1 MFRLTADVKLNL
13 CQNYLKKKISPSRK
27 LIWHKDLRRHISC
40 HFSPH
45 ATTSNQTR
53 DATVKAARQGLILY
67 EHQNKLIMNVS
78 TATMNNKHPHQEWLS
93 WSEYCLKNKTNEDE
107 KNKVCFVVCQTRLWF
122 RSLIAS
128 NKTSVALYDQMF
140 RVCVPTCY
148 VWFSLTNKTKNNK

>member
-67 EHQNKLIMNVS
+67 EHQNKLIMQQWTKS
-78 TATMNNKHPHQEWLS
+78 TLIRSDWAEVNIV
-93 WSEYCLKNKTNEDE
+93 LKTKQMKTR
-107 KNKVCFVVCQTRLWF
+107 KTKFVLWF
-122 RSLIAS
+122 VRRGFGSDLWSLLIKLQWLFTIRCS
-128 NKTSVALYDQMF
+128 EFVFQH
-140 RVCVPTCY
+140 VTCD
-148 VWFSLTNKTKNNK
+148 FP